1 MKLKQ
6 WRNIFHLILN
16 ANSIVQ
22 HIIQNKN
29 GTKKKGQC
37 ECKSLNLKYEIDNNW
52 NHSSCICEYNKYS
65 KSVVDISVAECDE
78 IVIVMNNL
86 STKKTN
92 TIATNVTRDWYIL
105 HAVLF
110 AIILLLM
117 IIIICNHY

>member
-16 ANSIVQ
+16 ANSILQ

-65 KSVVDISVAECDE
+65 KSVVDISVDECDE

-105 HAVLF
+105 HAVLL

-117 IIIICNHY
+117 IIIICHHY

>member
-37 ECKSLNLKYEIDNNW
+37 ECKNLNLKYEIDNNW

-65 KSVVDISVAECDE
+65 KSVVDISVDECDE

-105 HAVLF
+105 HAVLL
-110 AIILLLM
+110 AITLLLM
-117 IIIICNHY
+117 IIIICHHY